1 MLGKP
6 GYHSITL
13 WRVLP
18 YPAFEQLEPDDTFF
32 FQTGHNSQKF
42 RNQVGT
48 KKEKVNFTLLT
59 SYGVKAEGQS
69 LHRHVGEKCENCFET
84 GEFGQV

>member
-1 MLGKP
+1 M
-6 GYHSITL
+6 
-13 WRVLP
+13 
-18 YPAFEQLEPDDTFF
+18 
-32 FQTGHNSQKF
+32 
-42 RNQVGT
+42 GT
-48 KKEKVNFTLLT
+48 KKEKVNVMLLT